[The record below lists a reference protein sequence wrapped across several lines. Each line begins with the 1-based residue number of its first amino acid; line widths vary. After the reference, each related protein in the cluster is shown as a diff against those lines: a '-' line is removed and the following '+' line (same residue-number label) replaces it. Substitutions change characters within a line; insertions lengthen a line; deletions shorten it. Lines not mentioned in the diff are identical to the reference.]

1 MKIKTQSINSR
12 PNGKPKT
19 KVNKRRLF
27 FVFFSAFAV
36 FFFFCSFIA
45 SMVSP
50 KIDAP
55 ALNEEENLS
64 NVTSDDFKGKL
75 DPRLRAIEMQEQ
87 TGPVVTSSPA
97 SNEQLATQQVDQNV
111 SAKTEDK
118 LKTQEHGY
126 DELPYDSRNSDLL
139 GPDENESQPEPSY
152 TAPKYAPPKQ
162 ERPVQQYTPPPQP
175 QQNEDTQEDDSL
187 ILRDKVK
194 VQNDQPVNMVKVMV
208 GNYSSPAEARQA
220 SQQLSGS
227 GLNVMPFI
235 KERNGTYTVQVG
247 SFASSQKA
255 QRLAAEL
262 RKKNIASTIIQ
273 E

>member
-1 MKIKTQSINSR
+1 MKIKTQNVNGR

-19 KVNKRRLF
+19 IVNKKRLF

-55 ALNEEENLS
+55 ALNEEGNLS

-75 DPRLRAIEMQEQ
+75 DPRLRSIEMQEQ
-87 TGPVVTSSPA
+87 TEPAVTNSTVVSDQLPA
-97 SNEQLATQQVDQNV
+97 QQVNQNASVKTDVKPKDQEQ
-111 SAKTEDK
+111 S
-118 LKTQEHGY
+118 Y

-139 GPDENESQPEPSY
+139 GPDEDESQPVPTY

-162 ERPVQQYTPPPQP
+162 EKPVQQNVAPQP
-175 QQNEDTQEDDSL
+175 QNQDAEEDDSL

-194 VQNDQPVNMVKVMV
+194 VQNDQPVSMVKVMV
-208 GNYSSPAEARQA
+208 GSYSSPAEARQA
-220 SQQLSGS
+220 SQELAGA
-227 GLNVMPFI
+227 GLNVIPFV
-235 KERNGTYTVQVG
+235 KERNGSYAVQVG
-247 SFASSQKA
+247 SFSSSQKA
-255 QRLAAEL
+255 QRLASEL
-262 RKKNIASTIIQ
+262 RKRNIASTIIQ